1 MAGRDQEHG
10 AMAIIEQT
18 EGRLFG
24 SPKRETLADGCKH
37 CTMRCPRLL
46 KAPSWRLTMTG
57 ASPA

>member
-1 MAGRDQEHG
+1 
-10 AMAIIEQT
+10 MAIIEQT

-24 SPKRETLADGCKH
+24 SLKRETLAAGCKH
-37 CTMRCPRLL
+37 CTMRCARLL